1 VNLEVDES
9 GPTPVCHIRL
19 GSLLPGEQGRSELL
33 AILPQAPGR
42 LRLHLRIL
50 GGELATP
57 IEEEHLIETTG
68 EVLSL
73 DFEGYK
79 RFFLAERARCR

>member
-1 VNLEVDES
+1 
-9 GPTPVCHIRL
+9 
-19 GSLLPGEQGRSELL
+19 
-33 AILPQAPGR
+33 

-68 EVLSL
+68 EVLAL